1 MHRVRRALAPALLG
15 AALLVPSSAGA
26 VSASQFPPGY
36 EGFHTYAEMVA
47 DITAVQA
54 AHPSIVRT
62 FSIGKSYKGRTI
74 WAAKVSD
81 NVAVDEA
88 EPEVM
93 FDGLHHSDEHM
104 SLEMTLRI
112 LHWLADGYGTDPRI
126 TDIVNTREAW
136 IIFAVNPDGAEYD
149 ISAGRFHHWRK
160 NRQPNAGTTAIGTD
174 LNRNYGYRWG
184 SGGRTSTNPAAIT
197 YEGRAAF
204 SAPETRAVRDF
215 LASRVVGGRQ
225 QIRASI
231 SFHEFARLV
240 MWPYGYTTTN
250 VPSDMTA
257 ADHDA
262 LATIG
267 RHMASTNGYVA
278 EQASDLY
285 LTSGT
290 SRDYAYGRYRIF
302 AYTIELSA
310 VDYPKDTKIA
320 TETGRNKEA
329 VLYLLERA
337 WCPLSVLGPAV
348 RDARCGAFD
357 DDLEVTRGWSRDPDG
372 TDTAPA
378 AGRFARGDQAGTTG
392 GGTTIQPATGVIGA
406 VRVRDRAGGGLDP
419 ALGRP
424 RRPDDDPVAAD
435 RAARDGRPEADVPL
449 VLRARVR
456 LVGRGPSPRDRRGTG
471 RDADGRVGADGV
483 GHAHRREL
491 AHRDRQPG
499 RVGRP
504 DRADP
509 VRGAGRGRVLA
520 RRGGRGRRAGD
531 PPDSLTTP
539 RGRDARGRSSL
550 QPCTERVVAGGGV
563 GHDAGHERRGMHGP
577 RPGPHEESR
586 GWDCLTGA
594 RR

>member
-15 AALLVPSSAGA
+15 AALLLPSSAGA
-26 VSASQFPPGY
+26 VSAAQFPPGY

-62 FSIGKSYKGRTI
+62 FSIGTSYKGRTI

-81 NVAVDEA
+81 NVDVDEA

-93 FDGLHHSDEHM
+93 FDGLHHADEHM

-112 LHWLADGYGTDPRI
+112 LHWLADGYGADPRI

-149 ISAGRFHHWRK
+149 IGAARFHHWRK
-160 NRQPNAGTTAIGTD
+160 NRQPNTGTTAIGTD

-184 SGGRTSTNPAAIT
+184 TAGTSTNPAART
-197 YEGRAAF
+197 YQGPSAF

-215 LASRVVGGRQ
+215 LASRVIGGRQ
-225 QIRASI
+225 QILASM
-231 SFHEFARLV
+231 SFHEFGRLV
-240 MWPYGYTTTN
+240 MWPYGHTLTN

-257 ADHDA
+257 QDHDA

-267 RHMASTNGYVA
+267 RHVASTNGYVA

-337 WCPLSVLGPAV
+337 WCPLGVLGPAV

-357 DDLEVTRGWSRDPDG
+357 DDLEVARGWSRDPDG

-378 AGRFARGDQAGTTG
+378 AGRFARGDQTGTSG
-392 GGTTIQPATGVIGA
+392 GGKTIQPARASSGRYAYVTGLAAGSTLRSADLDGRTTIRSPRIALPATAGQKLTFRWFFAHGSDSSAADHLRAIVEGPDATQAIVWERTGSGTLTGGSWRTATVNLDGWAGQTVRLRFEALDAGA
-406 VRVRDRAGGGLDP
+406 SSLVEAGVDDVRVT
-419 ALGRP
+419 RP
-424 RRPDDDPVAAD
+424 
-435 RAARDGRPEADVPL
+435 
-449 VLRARVR
+449 
-456 LVGRGPSPRDRRGTG
+456 
-471 RDADGRVGADGV
+471 
-483 GHAHRREL
+483 
-491 AHRDRQPG
+491 
-499 RVGRP
+499 
-504 DRADP
+504 
-509 VRGAGRGRVLA
+509 
-520 RRGGRGRRAGD
+520 
-531 PPDSLTTP
+531 TP
-539 RGRDARGRSSL
+539 
-550 QPCTERVVAGGGV
+550 
-563 GHDAGHERRGMHGP
+563 
-577 RPGPHEESR
+577 
-586 GWDCLTGA
+586 
-594 RR
+594 